1 MTCTDKKIKLT
12 LSYDGTD
19 FHGWQVQ
26 KGGDVT
32 VQSTLQQ
39 AIFEVC
45 GKRLPVTGCS
55 RTDSGVHANEFVC
68 HTDMIDIPCEKL
80 PLALNA
86 HLPRTVAVKS
96 AQEAA
101 PDFHARYS
109 CRGKEYIYKILNSK
123 IRDPFLE
130 GKVFLYPKKLD
141 ADALSQLSSAFCGKK
156 DFRAFMAQ
164 GSKIV
169 DTVRTVHYCDICRDG
184 ELLTLRIAADGFLY
198 NMVRIIV
205 GTFLLASEKGY
216 DKKDVEEII
225 ASCDRKNAG
234 ATVPACGLY
243 LNKVFY

>member
-1 MTCTDKKIKLT
+1 MTGTENKLVLT
-12 LSYDGTD
+12 LCYDGTD

-26 KGGDVT
+26 KGGAVT
-32 VQSTLQQ
+32 VQSTLQK

-45 GKRLPVTGCS
+45 GKMLPVTGCS

-80 PLALNA
+80 PLALNT
-86 HLPRTVAVKS
+86 HLPHNVAVKS
-96 AQEAA
+96 AQIAD

-109 CRGKEYIYKILNSK
+109 CKGKEYIYKLLNSK

-130 GKVFLYPKKLD
+130 GRAMLYPRPLD
-141 ADALSQLSSAFCGKK
+141 TAVLSDIAPAFCGKN

-169 DTVRTVHYCDICRDG
+169 DTVRTVHYCDVSRDG
-184 ELLTLRIAADGFLY
+184 ELVTLRIAADGFLY
-198 NMVRIIV
+198 NMVRIIA
-205 GTFLLASEKGY
+205 GTFLLAAEKGLCKE
-216 DKKDVEEII
+216 DIQKII
-225 ASCDRKNAG
+225 ASGDRKNAG
-234 ATVPACGLY
+234 ATAPACGLY